1 MPSPRPKPTAL
12 KLISGN
18 AGKRKINKAE
28 PKPKREIP
36 SCPAHLSDAGK
47 VAWSHLSVMLDRI
60 GVLTEADAYA
70 LERACACYAELLE
83 LQTLVDRDGMTY
95 STTSTAGETVIK
107 GNPAVAM
114 LADADRRFKGYLVEF
129 GLTPAARSK
138 VKVDGSEQKDE
149 LDEFFGT

>member
-1 MPSPRPKPTAL
+1 MAGRRPKPTHL
-12 KLISGN
+12 KVVAGN
-18 AGKRKINKAE
+18 PGKRALNKAE
-28 PKPKREIP
+28 PQPNRQIP
-36 SCPAHLSDAGK
+36 SCPAHLKDAAK
-47 VAWSHLSVMLDRI
+47 VAWGRLSVMLDRI

-83 LQTLVDRDGMTY
+83 LQTLVDRDGLTY
-95 STTSTAGETVIK
+95 STTSTAGEAVIK